1 MVDPTATELNA
12 IVHASNMG
20 GEFLDEIR
28 ITDLA
33 KLTTW
38 QYRAYIRVII
48 SAYQGEIDRLRV
60 AAAKDFPIPY

>member
-1 MVDPTATELNA
+1 MIDPSQTELNA

-20 GEFLDEIR
+20 GEFLDELR

-48 SAYQGEIDRLRV
+48 SAYQGEMQRLQI